1 MAALVAILFSG
12 CYKPIPVEEPVLSED
27 DIKIILK
34 DIHVAEALLTEVT
47 DRRTKD
53 SLARLY
59 YKQIFYL
66 HDIKQEDFDQ
76 SMNALFT
83 NPPVLDSL
91 YQEVLKELETEKK
104 ALLNEKK

>member
-1 MAALVAILFSG
+1 MAVLVAILFSS

-27 DIKIILK
+27 KIKIILK
-34 DIHVAEALLTEVT
+34 DIHVAEALLTEVS

-66 HDIKQEDFDQ
+66 HDVKQEEFDQ
-76 SMNALFT
+76 SMNAWFT
-83 NPPVLDSL
+83 NPAGLDSL
-91 YQEVLKELETEKK
+91 YQEVLKELETEKR
-104 ALLNEKK
+104 ALLEEK